1 MILDIFYI
9 LLGFLLLVKGGDYL
23 VEGAVAI
30 AQRAKLSKM
39 VIGMTVVGF
48 GTSMPELLVSAQSA
62 LVGNSGIA
70 IGNVVGSNIANIG
83 LILGISSMI
92 IPIASSRV
100 TLRIDHPFMMLSAVL
115 FVAVA
120 MTGSIER
127 WAGALMVLMLVAF
140 VWYQIVSSHKRTSFP
155 EDSKEII
162 TASNNAPQKIAF
174 RIVSVIFFS
183 VITISVSYFLQGI
196 PQLIIIEAIKALF
209 FVYGLKILQQ
219 IKETSSKQ
227 IPFLISI
234 ILVIV
239 SFISMVYGAD
249 KLIEGA
255 SNIASDLGVSDRII
269 GLTIVAVG
277 TSLPE
282 LFASV
287 MASIKGES
295 DMAIGNIIGSV
306 TFNILCVIGF
316 SAIICP
322 IKESNVG
329 FGFDYLAM
337 ILVSI
342 ILWIFLRTHH
352 KIVRWEGLVLTLFY
366 ISYMVK
372 TILL

>member
-70 IGNVVGSNIANIG
+70 IGNVVGSNIANIA
-83 LILGISSMI
+83 LILGVSSMI
-92 IPIASSRV
+92 VPIASSRV
-100 TLRIDHPFMMLSAVL
+100 TLRVDHPFMMLSAVL

-140 VWYQIVSSHKRTSFP
+140 VWYQVVKSRKAEKRR
-155 EDSKEII
+155 
-162 TASNNAPQKIAF
+162 AKIDELETTPPMA
-174 RIVSVIFFS
+174 
-183 VITISVSYFLQGI
+183 LW
-196 PQLIIIEAIKALF
+196 KAL
-209 FVYGLKILQQ
+209 
-219 IKETSSKQ
+219 
-227 IPFLISI
+227 LI
-234 ILVIV
+234 VAV
-239 SFISMVYGAD
+239 SFAAMVFGSD
-249 KLIEGA
+249 KLVEGA
-255 SNIASDLGVSDRII
+255 SDIAKQLGVSDRII

-306 TFNILCVIGF
+306 TFNILSVIGI

-322 IKESNVG
+322 IQESNVG
-329 FGFDYLAM
+329 FAFDYLAM
-337 ILVSI
+337 LVLGVM
-342 ILWIFLRTHH
+342 LWIFLRTHR
-352 KIVRWEGLVLTLFY
+352 KLVRWEGLILTL
-366 ISYMVK
+366 SYVAYLVK
-372 TILL
+372 TIVM

>member
-1 MILDIFYI
+1 MLLDIFYI

-83 LILGISSMI
+83 LILGVSSLI
-92 IPIASSRV
+92 VPIAASRV
-100 TLRIDHPFMMLSAVL
+100 TLKIDHPFMMLSAVL
-115 FVAVA
+115 FVAIA

-127 WAGALMVLMLVAF
+127 WAGLLMVLMLVGF
-140 VWYQIVSSHKRTSFP
+140 VWYQVVKSRKAEKKRI
-155 EDSKEII
+155 EIEKFEEFEKFESLKDD
-162 TASNNAPQKIAF
+162 TQTHQTPQTMA
-174 RIVSVIFFS
+174 
-183 VITISVSYFLQGI
+183 LW
-196 PQLIIIEAIKALF
+196 KAL
-209 FVYGLKILQQ
+209 
-219 IKETSSKQ
+219 
-227 IPFLISI
+227 LI
-234 ILVIV
+234 VVV
-239 SFISMVYGAD
+239 SFAAMVFGAD
-249 KLIEGA
+249 KLVEGA
-255 SNIASDLGVSDRII
+255 SDIAKQLGVSDRII

-306 TFNILCVIGF
+306 TFNILSVIGI
-316 SAIICP
+316 SSIISP
-322 IKESNVG
+322 IHNSNIG
-329 FGFDYLAM
+329 FGFDYLVM
-337 ILVSI
+337 IVMGI
-342 ILWIFLRTHH
+342 MLWIFLRTHY
-352 KIVRWEGLVLTLFY
+352 KLVRWEGLILTLCY
-366 ISYMVK
+366 VGYLAK
-372 TILL
+372 TIVM